1 MRTSSVVALTFALA
15 VLTRPAA
22 ARAQSSGESRLRE
35 ALRSNAAQLRALEEE
50 RDKWQASEAALK
62 QEVESLRKE
71 LTAAK
76 RAPPSRKAEC
86 ASAQA
91 QAEELGRRL
100 AQQTEAAG
108 QLTQSLNRCQ
118 TAAQASDASARTKE
132 TERSAL
138 TSELAAL
145 KERLAAS
152 EVKNERMFR
161 AGKEMLDW
169 LVKEGFAR
177 EVSRADSLL
186 GMRRAALENAAQDY
200 EDKLLEQR
208 EKR

>member
-1 MRTSSVVALTFALA
+1 MRSSSLVAVIFALA

-22 ARAQSSGESRLRE
+22 AHAQSSGESRLRE
-35 ALRSNAAQLRALEEE
+35 ALRTTAAQLRALEEE
-50 RDKWQASEAALK
+50 RDKWQGAEAALK

-71 LTAAK
+71 LAAAK
-76 RAPPSRKAEC
+76 RAPPSRKGEC

-118 TAAQASDASARTKE
+118 AAAQASDASARTKE
-132 TERSAL
+132 QERSEL
-138 TSELAAL
+138 TSELTAL